1 LAEKANV
8 KTSKH
13 MTDLNRIAEGYI
25 TAWNESDASRRAELL
40 EATFTEDVSYRDPL
54 MQGDGHDG
62 VAALIDA
69 VQNRFAGF
77 RFSLKG
83 TPDGFADKIRFS
95 WNLGPEGVAS
105 VIEGTDIGV
114 IENGRLKSVTG
125 FLDKVPAQ

>member
-1 LAEKANV
+1 
-8 KTSKH
+8 
-13 MTDLNRIAEGYI
+13 MTDLNTIAENYI
-25 TAWNESDASRRAELL
+25 AAWNESDAARRKALL
-40 EATFTEDVSYRDPL
+40 EATFTEDVGYRDPI

-62 VAALIDA
+62 IAALIEG
-69 VQNRFAGF
+69 VQQRFAGI

-83 TPDGFADKIRFS
+83 KPDGFADTVRFS
-95 WNLGPEGVAS
+95 WNLGPEGVES